1 MVRELRPEQRQS
13 REAAFLR
20 SIQAPQMQILAL
32 IGYKPKCMKSRLGI
46 FAFRFFLAIACGVI
60 LRQVVD
66 LHPDW
71 WAVWLAPG
79 LLLTIALRYPPRTA
93 PWMVAL
99 AAVMGTSVNFHYFR
113 LVMPLTGAMLSVVLQ
128 ALLWTFLVLAS
139 SRVVLRYRAW
149 WTVFV
154 YPVLWV
160 AADTLM
166 AALLPDGD
174 WGSLAYSQGDN
185 LLVLQIAS
193 VFGMCGVLFLLALV
207 PSALAM
213 AVGLG
218 NGVRR
223 GWLAY
228 ASTVVLLGASPLYGY
243 FRLQTPVSGTPV
255 VFGLISIDNP
265 IGVKASAQYAA
276 NILDEYDR
284 RVAGLAVQGAQYVV
298 LPEKIG
304 VFRPAAADDE
314 KHRLS
319 ADAQQD
325 HVWLEA
331 GIGIDDGTRPTNWAW
346 LFAPD
351 GSLAASYEKHHMAPP
366 ERRENYAVGHDYT
379 VATVDG
385 GRWGM
390 AICKDM
396 HFAALGREY
405 GERHAAVMLVPAWD
419 FAYLDGWLEA
429 RTTVMRGIEN
439 GYSIV
444 RASREG
450 LLTVSDP
457 YGRILAETASSAM
470 PGRSL
475 LVKAQIPPQVQTLY
489 TRSGNLLGWFCVVA
503 AAVFLAMGRG
513 RPALRDIT

>member
-1 MVRELRPEQRQS
+1 MNGVKV
-13 REAAFLR
+13 
-20 SIQAPQMQILAL
+20 IQPL
-32 IGYKPKCMKSRLGI
+32 IGYKPNCMNSLLGKTVLRL
-46 FAFRFFLAIACGVI
+46 IAAVAAGAA
-60 LRQVVD
+60 LGQVVN
-66 LHPDW
+66 LRPEW
-71 WAVWLAPG
+71 WLVWLAPA
-79 LLLTIALRYPPRTA
+79 LLLIIAIRYPARTA
-93 PWMVAL
+93 RWMVAL
-99 AAVMGTSVNFHYFR
+99 AAVIGTSVNFHYFR
-113 LVMPLTGAMLSVVLQ
+113 LVMPLVAVILSIAAQ
-128 ALLWTFLVLAS
+128 ALLWTFLILTS

-154 YPVLWV
+154 YPALWV

-166 AALLPDGD
+166 AALLPDGN
-174 WGSLAYSQGDN
+174 WGSLAYSQGDR
-185 LLVLQIAS
+185 LLILQIAS
-193 VFGMCGVLFLLALV
+193 LVGISGVLFLLALI
-207 PSALAM
+207 PSALAL
-213 AVGLG
+213 AIGCG
-218 NGVRR
+218 RSVRR

-228 ASTVVLLGASPLYGY
+228 GITVFLLGASLLYGH
-243 FRLQTPVSGTPV
+243 FRLQRPVQGSEVT
-255 VFGLISIDNP
+255 FGLVSIDDP
-265 IGVKASAQYAA
+265 IGVRASASYAE
-276 NILDEYDR
+276 NILGAYDR
-284 RVAGLAVQGAQYVV
+284 RVADLAAQGAQAVI

-314 KHRLS
+314 KRRLS
-319 ADAQQD
+319 ADSQQN

-366 ERRENYAVGHDYT
+366 ERREHYAVGNDYT
-379 VATVDG
+379 TYLVG
-385 GRWGM
+385 GQPWGM

-457 YGRILAETASSAM
+457 YGRILSEIPSSAM

-475 LVKAQIPPQVQTLY
+475 LVRAVVPPQAPTLY
-489 TRSGNLLGWFCVVA
+489 TRIGNLFGWLSVAA
-503 AAVFLAMGRG
+503 AAVFLAVGRK
-513 RPALRDIT
+513 RASAANAA